1 MEEEEDDDTDHISIT
16 FINFHTI
23 VASWIQFFAYHP
35 RARFGS
41 R

>member
-1 MEEEEDDDTDHISIT
+1 MEEEEDDYADYISIT
-16 FINFHTI
+16 FITFHTI
-23 VASWIQFFAYHP
+23 VASWIPFFAYHP